1 MELPIPAELTPNIQ
15 IAKVPT
21 DCQSLHEGN
30 ENVIAIGTG
39 RNTIN
44 QTRYIKIILQQ
55 VEFTTLSSDDCGQVA
70 RGMNQRALVCVNSES
85 GESILNGD
93 SGNFG
98 IILSIF
104 LKDSKSRSIVRVSG
118 KIRIVQHFNQNERF
132 HRWSADKS

>member
-104 LKDSKSRSIVRVSG
+104 LKDNPCKPSLNIFQF
-118 KIRIVQHFNQNERF
+118 KISLNCASERKNSNCAAF
-132 HRWSADKS
+132 